1 MGIFK
6 KKRSTVVD
14 QPANRIDFSENPQRD
29 NNDLDYEKTNDNIET
44 SNLNRVDFENIDQLS
59 KADLANGS
67 NDELQNIVILPESFH
82 DGAQLADQLIKNRH
96 LQVKLTELSKEE
108 RIRLLD
114 FLSGVMYA
122 LNGKV
127 SKLANKT
134 YEFVLQG

>member
-14 QPANRIDFSENPQRD
+14 QPANRIDFSENPNCD

-44 SNLNRVDFENIDQLS
+44 SNLNRVEFEEDDNTTPHNIP
-59 KADLANGS
+59 ANFDNAEDNS
-67 NDELQNIVILPESFH
+67 IIPTSFY
-82 DGAQLADQLIKNRH
+82 DGTQLADQLIKTRH
-96 LQVKLTELSKEE
+96 LQVQLTNLSKEE

>member
-14 QPANRIDFSENPQRD
+14 QSANRIDFSENPNRD

-44 SNLNRVDFENIDQLS
+44 SNLNRVEFEEDDNTTPNNPI
-59 KADLANGS
+59 ANFDNAEDNS
-67 NDELQNIVILPESFH
+67 IIPTSFH
-82 DGAQLADQLIKNRH
+82 DGAQLADQLIKTRH
-96 LQVKLTELSKEE
+96 LQVQLTNLSKEE

-114 FLSGVMYA
+114 FLSGIMYA

-134 YEFVLQG
+134 YEFILQG